1 MSNMTVF
8 DELKA
13 RGLLA
18 QLTDEEEIKEGFYK
32 EFGIKFDDFLLLD
45 LPDTCGM
52 ERGRKENP
60 EKYINSNNFVLNR
73 KKANFASYRNNS
85 LLNNSFL
92 RVFYYFCAVK
102 KLHNNTQ

>member
-1 MSNMTVF
+1 MYDFSSMCVF
-8 DELKA
+8 L
-13 RGLLA
+13 
-18 QLTDEEEIKEGFYK
+18 
-32 EFGIKFDDFLLLD
+32 
-45 LPDTCGM
+45 C
-52 ERGRKENP
+52 